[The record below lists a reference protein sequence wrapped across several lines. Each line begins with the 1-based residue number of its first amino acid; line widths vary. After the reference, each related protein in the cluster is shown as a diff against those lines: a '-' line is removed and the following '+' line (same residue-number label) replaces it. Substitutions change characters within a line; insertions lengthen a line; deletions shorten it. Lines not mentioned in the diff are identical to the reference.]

1 MLMGSGNRL
10 LGLGLKLYWLAD
22 VGVQSFSM
30 GNSNALS
37 NYELCGI
44 RQANR
49 VGGAVIKAVLSML
62 VECVGE
68 QLMEGKR
75 VGLGELGLQLS
86 SEGVDDPKDFKA
98 KNITDV
104 KVVWT
109 SGPMLKDLKD
119 EAKFREVMPR
129 RDQAQLRKRVN
140 HS

>member
-1 MLMGSGNRL
+1 M
-10 LGLGLKLYWLAD
+10 
-22 VGVQSFSM
+22 
-30 GNSNALS
+30 
-37 NYELCGI
+37 NYAGYGRPI
-44 RQANR
+44 
-49 VGGAVIKAVLSML
+49 GWGAVIKAVLSML
-62 VECVGE
+62 VECERE

-98 KNITDV
+98 KYITDV